1 MIRYEKMCIVVV
13 YGRGSYTNK
22 FFIYLNIFHH
32 VQDKKVFLT
41 IYLLL
46 VIILALWYDLKS
58 SSVQLK

>member
-1 MIRYEKMCIVVV
+1 MIHYEKMCIVVV
-13 YGRGSYTNK
+13 YGHGSYTNK

-46 VIILALWYDLKS
+46 VIILALWYD
-58 SSVQLK
+58 